1 MPTFG
6 ADRRTAVWSS
16 GIVLRFFAGSQAV
29 EIKLEN
35 GPASALGASGICG
48 SVARGVCCKSCWTM
62 PCRQRCLAL
71 WPSGFVFLLL
81 KLCQSAISSLERLTR
96 DSGTYMSVLDGHLCG
111 SLRALALACL
121 RARSVFGIWISG
133 ISYLRPWRPSTIR
146 DFFARGS
153 CFECHVS
160 LCVAPLHRTCGG
172 RGE

>member
-1 MPTFG
+1 
-6 ADRRTAVWSS
+6 VWSS

-29 EIKLEN
+29 EIKLED

-96 DSGTYMSVLDGHLCG
+96 DSGTYMSVLDGTGVPAGEVSVRNLDQRDFVPSSLASEYDPRFFRPG
-111 SLRALALACL
+111 IVFRVSRQSLRRSTASYVWW
-121 RARSVFGIWISG
+121 AR
-133 ISYLRPWRPSTIR
+133 
-146 DFFARGS
+146 
-153 CFECHVS
+153 
-160 LCVAPLHRTCGG
+160 
-172 RGE
+172 